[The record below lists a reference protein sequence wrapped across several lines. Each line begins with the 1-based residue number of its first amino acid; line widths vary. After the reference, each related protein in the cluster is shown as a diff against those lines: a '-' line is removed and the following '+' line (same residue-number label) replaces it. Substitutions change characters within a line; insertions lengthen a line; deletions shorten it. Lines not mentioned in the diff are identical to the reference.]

1 MKKDL
6 IKVYF
11 RLNSPYEW
19 GKGMSSELFE
29 TFNKEALNIIKNIGF
44 NISNDGSS
52 SFSCPEGI
60 KGEENL
66 YMHPMDFSGI
76 LSEESFMKAK
86 QVIEM
91 AQLESSIFSIRTID
105 VYELE
110 ERHQKY
116 IESNL
121 EKQKKLDNQ

>member
-1 MKKDL
+1 MKTDL
-6 IKVYF
+6 KKVFF

-29 TFNKEALNIIKNIGF
+29 IFNKEALDIIKKIGF
-44 NISNDGSS
+44 NIANDGSS
-52 SFSCPEGI
+52 SFSCPEGV

-76 LSEESFMKAK
+76 LSNESFLKAK
-86 QVIEM
+86 EIIEC
-91 AQLESSIFSIRTID
+91 AEKESSIFSVRSID
-105 VYELE
+105 IFDLE
-110 ERHQKY
+110 EHHQKY